1 MASRRQT
8 SRLSKKALAT
18 NIESK
23 LSVKNSLK
31 SNYVNDL
38 DHVKS
43 ESIPMEASKALKQPK
58 IKGRQAK
65 SKIYGPVSPPDNWK
79 SVFEAIKEYRKSTLA
94 PVDTMGCERLSER
107 HVDEKV

>member
-8 SRLSKKALAT
+8 SRLSKQSLAT
-18 NIESK
+18 NIETK
-23 LSVKNSLK
+23 LSLKNSLMSK
-31 SNYVNDL
+31 YGNDL

-43 ESIPMEASKALKQPK
+43 ESVPMEASKALKQPK
-58 IKGRQAK
+58 IKGRKAK
-65 SKIYGPVSPPDNWK
+65 SKDSGPARPPDNWK